1 MPGVYYTGGGFRK
14 YSSIPCHE
22 HIPGSAFLNSMP
34 IVINSTTEKTIPQ
47 QKKTIPQQKKH
58 WFQSR
63 WKRRFQVSV
72 PYSCE
77 ENFFFNRFHITVQFQ
92 SQNSSPVSE
101 LMKFC
106 AVMSESVNSMPRVYF
121 PGSVIINPTPRKD
134 SGLVYIRQFQS
145 SRKRW
150 LQIPYTV
157 KSHFTRFR
165 TALSNSTP
173 HNCV

>member
-1 MPGVYYTGGGFRK
+1 
-14 YSSIPCHE
+14 
-22 HIPGSAFLNSMP
+22 
-34 IVINSTTEKTIPQ
+34 
-47 QKKTIPQQKKH
+47 
-58 WFQSR
+58 
-63 WKRRFQVSV
+63 VSV

-77 ENFFFNRFHITVQFQ
+77 ENFFLQVPHYCPIPVPEFE
-92 SQNSSPVSE
+92 SSFWTRQ
-101 LMKFC
+101 FC

-121 PGSVIINPTPRKD
+121 PGSVIINPTPRKH

>member
-1 MPGVYYTGGGFRK
+1 MPWA
-14 YSSIPCHE
+14 YSRFSIPQFHARS
-22 HIPGSAFLNSMP
+22 IY

-47 QKKTIPQQKKH
+47 QKKTIPQQKNNSTTGKKQFH
-58 WFQSR
+58 NRKNIDSSR
-63 WKRRFQVSV
+63 GEREDSRCLFRTRVKRI
-72 PYSCE
+72 
-77 ENFFFNRFHITVQFQ
+77 FFYRFHITVQFQ
-92 SQNSSPVSE
+92 SQSSSPVSE
-101 LMKFC
+101 LIQFC
-106 AVMSESVNSMPRVYF
+106 GVMSESVNSMPRVYF
-121 PGSVIINPTPRKD
+121 PGSVIINPTPRKH